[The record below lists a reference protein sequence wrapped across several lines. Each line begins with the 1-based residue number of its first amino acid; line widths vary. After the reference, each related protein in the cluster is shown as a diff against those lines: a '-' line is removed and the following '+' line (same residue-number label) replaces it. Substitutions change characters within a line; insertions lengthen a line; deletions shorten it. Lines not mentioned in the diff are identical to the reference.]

1 MHSAGV
7 LQRNNKRHEKNFVV
21 SSESVRKRRIAQSL
35 DVRLL
40 YLEYKRYSCMLRAYL
55 TLVYSDRL
63 HSAIDRNRE
72 KLDKELRS
80 NWD

>member
-1 MHSAGV
+1 MYSAGV

-40 YLEYKRYSCMLRAYL
+40 YHEYKRYSGMLRAYL
-55 TLVYSDRL
+55 SLVYS
-63 HSAIDRNRE
+63 IDYI
-72 KLDKELRS
+72 LQ
-80 NWD
+80 